1 MWNLKKQNTWTGE
14 KQRHKQTNKPQ
25 SLKCRKQIS
34 GCQSGGGW
42 VDGRN
47 RQGDWVPYGEEH
59 WVMYGIDELLY
70 CTLETHDN
78 FNDTS
83 IHN

>member
-1 MWNLKKQNTWTGE
+1 MGE
-14 KQRHKQTNKPQ
+14 
-25 SLKCRKQIS
+25 I
-34 GCQSGGGW
+34 
-42 VDGRN
+42 DEE
-47 RQGDWVPYGEEH
+47 DWVPYGEEH

-78 FNDTS
+78 FNYTS